1 MQAVQFHTYGDTS
14 VLHVEEVTQPV
25 PKKDEVL
32 IRVHASSVNPAD
44 IGGRQGTM
52 RLVHARHLPHTP
64 GNDVAGEVVACGPT
78 VTAFVPG
85 EKVFAMLGLNAG
97 GQAEYVCAAQSKVA
111 RAPERITLT
120 EAAAV
125 PLVGL
130 TALQALRRKARLQ
143 PGQRIVVNG
152 ASGGVGSFAV
162 QLARALGCHVTGVA
176 SSAKLDLVREL
187 GADEVIDYAEETFTT
202 RAERWDVVFDAA
214 GTLDW
219 ADVRRVLTPRG
230 TMVVARGAP
239 GNLPGLLSRFGS
251 GPRYTW
257 MITRTSGQ
265 DLALLARLIDQGRL
279 RPYIDRTFPIDQ
291 IQEAHRYFETGKT
304 RGKLVIELAT
314 QPY

>member
-1 MQAVQFHTYGDTS
+1 MRAVRFHTYGDAS
-14 VLHVEEVTQPV
+14 VLRVEDMAQPA
-25 PKKDEVL
+25 PKRDEVL
-32 IRVHASSVNPAD
+32 IRVHAASINPAD
-44 IGGRQGTM
+44 IGGRQGTL
-52 RLVHARHLPHTP
+52 RLVHARHLPHIP

-143 PGQRIVVNG
+143 PGQRVVING

-162 QLARALGCHVTGVA
+162 QIARALGCHVTGVA
-176 SSAKLDLVREL
+176 GSAKVDLVKEL
-187 GADEVIDYAEETFTT
+187 GADEVIDYTQEAFTA

-214 GTLDW
+214 GTLNW
-219 ADVRRVLTPRG
+219 ADVQRVLTPRG
-230 TMVVARGAP
+230 VMVVARGTP
-239 GNLPGLLSRFGS
+239 DNLVPGLLSRFGS

-265 DLALLARLIDQGRL
+265 DLDLLARLIDQGRL
-279 RPYIDRTFPIDQ
+279 RPYVDRTFSMDQ
-291 IQEAHRYFETGKT
+291 IQDAHHYFETGKT
-304 RGKLVIELAT
+304 RGKIVVELAT
-314 QPY
+314 